1 MASQDPQAGAD
12 RAAPETESPG
22 TVRIAPEVLATIAA
36 LTAQA
41 VPGVVRLEGG
51 LADDLGK
58 LIGRGG
64 RSLHGV
70 KVTVVGSEVWVEL
83 HIIVKPD
90 VSMYQVGHEVQQS
103 VAEALQ
109 TMVGM
114 PVHAVDVYIEDVDD
128 QPVNAQSAPAT

>member
-1 MASQDPQAGAD
+1 VAPQNPRPSTD
-12 RAAPETESPG
+12 RADQEEEHTG
-22 TVRIAPEVLATIAA
+22 TVRVAPEVLATIAA
-36 LTAQA
+36 LTAQS

-51 LADDLGK
+51 FAGEVGK
-58 LIGRGG
+58 LIRRG

-83 HIIVKPD
+83 HLIVKPD
-90 VSMYQVGHEVQQS
+90 VSMYQTGREVQQS
-103 VAEALQ
+103 VAQALE

-128 QPVNAQSAPAT
+128 VSTDAPRSLTT